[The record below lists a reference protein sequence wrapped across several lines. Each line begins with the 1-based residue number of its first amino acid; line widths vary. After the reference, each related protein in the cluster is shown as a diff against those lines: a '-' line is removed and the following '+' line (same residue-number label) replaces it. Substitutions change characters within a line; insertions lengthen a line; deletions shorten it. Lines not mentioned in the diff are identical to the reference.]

1 MRRHLPALVL
11 AATIVAACSPSQP
24 PPNAGT
30 PAAPAAAPASS
41 AADAQQA
48 KSLELYRTLRKE
60 QQWELA
66 APIGKEVVD
75 KWPGSAAA
83 KEVQETLA
91 DATAKASELVSRRR
105 LAALW
110 SYQSGKESGGDQLTA
125 SIYSSDFAADKR
137 VRLILRRH
145 SAWGQS
151 VYLFGG
157 GKGFEC
163 KGTCSLSARFD
174 DKPQKIAAYLPDT
187 GEPAL
192 FIKDDKGF
200 IAKLPGTQ
208 KLAIDVTEKG
218 KPPRTLTFE
227 VGGYDAAKFPQL
239 AKNAKK

>member
-1 MRRHLPALVL
+1 MRRQTSALVV
-11 AATIVAACSPSQP
+11 AAMLVAACSPSQP
-24 PPNAGT
+24 PSTAAPGAA
-30 PAAPAAAPASS
+30 PAAPATAP
-41 AADAQQA
+41 AADAQQT

-91 DATAKASELVSRRR
+91 DATAKATEIAARRR
-105 LAALW
+105 LVAMW
-110 SYQSGKESGGDQLTA
+110 SYQAGKESGGDQVTA
-125 SIYSSDFAADKR
+125 SIYSSDLAADKR

-163 KGTCSLSARFD
+163 KGTCSLAARFD

-200 IAKLPGTQ
+200 IAKLAGTQ
-208 KLAIDVTEKG
+208 KFSVEVTEKG
-218 KPPRTLTFE
+218 K
-227 VGGYDAAKFPQL
+227 A
-239 AKNAKK
+239 